1 MNSKEGS
8 MTETLEDLE
17 RKRAQLYRKLSL
29 VGDFRRGTVSERYR
43 RCGKKNCACARPG
56 HPGHGPHYQWS
67 TTTKGNKSLS
77 RNLELGVDL
86 EKALSEH
93 TNYRE
98 FLELTEELIEV
109 NERICRLRPLRQI
122 DSERELEELKK
133 KLRRKF
139 SSKRRGK

>member
-1 MNSKEGS
+1 
-8 MTETLEDLE
+8 MTETLEGLE
-17 RKRAQLYRKLSL
+17 RKRAELYRKLSL

-43 RCGKKNCACARPG
+43 RCGKKNCACARTG

-77 RNLELGVDL
+77 RNLELGADL
-86 EKALSEH
+86 EKALNEH
-93 TNYRE
+93 GNYRE
-98 FLELTEELIEV
+98 FLKLTEELIEV
-109 NERICRLRPLRQI
+109 NERICRLRPIRQI

>member
-1 MNSKEGS
+1 
-8 MTETLEDLE
+8 MTETLEELE
-17 RKRAQLYRKLSL
+17 RKRVQLYRRLAL
-29 VGDFRRGTVSERYR
+29 VGDFKRGTVSERYR

-77 RNLELGVDL
+77 RNLELGADL

-93 TNYRE
+93 ANYRE

-109 NERICRLRPLRQI
+109 NDSICRLRPIRQI
-122 DSERELEELKK
+122 DDEQELEQLKK